1 MSVFRCP
8 KCWNLLFY
16 FMKRSIHKLEK
27 NIDRERRHKDW
38 LESNLKQS
46 KQLRE
51 SKKQI
56 LKLQTELAF
65 AKQQTDTNN

>member
-1 MSVFRCP
+1 
-8 KCWNLLFY
+8 
-16 FMKRSIHKLEK
+16 MKRRIHKLEK
-27 NIDRERRHKDW
+27 NIDKERRHKDW

-65 AKQQTDTNN
+65 AKQLTDTSN

>member
-1 MSVFRCP
+1 
-8 KCWNLLFY
+8 
-16 FMKRSIHKLEK
+16 MKRSVHKVQKIVEK
-27 NIDRERRHKDW
+27 ERRHKEW
-38 LESNLKQS
+38 LERNLKNS

-65 AKQQTDTNN
+65 AKQTKHT

>member
-1 MSVFRCP
+1 
-8 KCWNLLFY
+8 
-16 FMKRSIHKLEK
+16 MKRSIHKLEK
-27 NIDRERRHKDW
+27 NIERERRHKDW

-56 LKLQTELAF
+56 LELQTELAF
-65 AKQQTDTNN
+65 AKQRTDTNN

>member
-1 MSVFRCP
+1 
-8 KCWNLLFY
+8 
-16 FMKRSIHKLEK
+16 MKRSIHKLEK
-27 NIDRERRHKDW
+27 NIEKERRHKDW

-65 AKQQTDTNN
+65 AKQRTGTNN